1 MGMQWGYVADSSLS
15 VRTGMPGLSLDQL
28 WNHVHHMPRI
38 SGWTLKQYGWFPVRM
53 SAVFQFSY
61 DRFPYK
67 WENGTIFFKESA
79 DYWTPVFEEKSIKM
93 NCKFLILPSFID
105 RHDNQVGRWL
115 TNFRATWD
123 PKFDSYA
130 VVGSM
135 KQPRQVRLS
144 KVCGFSIVWCS
155 HVKSNVNG

>member
-1 MGMQWGYVADSSLS
+1 
-15 VRTGMPGLSLDQL
+15 
-28 WNHVHHMPRI
+28 
-38 SGWTLKQYGWFPVRM
+38 
-53 SAVFQFSY
+53 
-61 DRFPYK
+61 
-67 WENGTIFFKESA
+67 
-79 DYWTPVFEEKSIKM
+79 M
-93 NCKFLILPSFID
+93 NSKFLILPSID

-144 KVCGFSIVWCS
+144 YVCSFKIVWCS
-155 HVKSNVNG
+155 HVKSNTNGYSRTVVGDSPQTSC

>member
-1 MGMQWGYVADSSLS
+1 
-15 VRTGMPGLSLDQL
+15 
-28 WNHVHHMPRI
+28 
-38 SGWTLKQYGWFPVRM
+38 
-53 SAVFQFSY
+53 
-61 DRFPYK
+61 
-67 WENGTIFFKESA
+67 
-79 DYWTPVFEEKSIKM
+79 M
-93 NCKFLILPSFID
+93 NSKFLILPSIG

-144 KVCGFSIVWCS
+144 YVCDFSIVWS
-155 HVKSNVNG
+155 FHVKSNINGYSTTLVGDSPQTSC

>member
-1 MGMQWGYVADSSLS
+1 
-15 VRTGMPGLSLDQL
+15 
-28 WNHVHHMPRI
+28 
-38 SGWTLKQYGWFPVRM
+38 
-53 SAVFQFSY
+53 
-61 DRFPYK
+61 
-67 WENGTIFFKESA
+67 
-79 DYWTPVFEEKSIKM
+79 M
-93 NCKFLILPSFID
+93 NSKFLILPSID

-144 KVCGFSIVWCS
+144 YVRGFSIVWSS
-155 HVKSNVNG
+155 HVKSNINGYSYNTGWGLSPHFLLVTLLVVQFIIKLVIIMISP

>member
-1 MGMQWGYVADSSLS
+1 
-15 VRTGMPGLSLDQL
+15 
-28 WNHVHHMPRI
+28 
-38 SGWTLKQYGWFPVRM
+38 
-53 SAVFQFSY
+53 
-61 DRFPYK
+61 
-67 WENGTIFFKESA
+67 
-79 DYWTPVFEEKSIKM
+79 M
-93 NCKFLILPSFID
+93 NSKFLILPSID

-144 KVCGFSIVWCS
+144 YVCSFKIVWSS
-155 HVKSNVNG
+155 HVKSNINGYSRTVVGDSPQTTC

>member
-1 MGMQWGYVADSSLS
+1 
-15 VRTGMPGLSLDQL
+15 
-28 WNHVHHMPRI
+28 
-38 SGWTLKQYGWFPVRM
+38 
-53 SAVFQFSY
+53 
-61 DRFPYK
+61 
-67 WENGTIFFKESA
+67 
-79 DYWTPVFEEKSIKM
+79 M
-93 NCKFLILPSFID
+93 NSKILILPSVD

-144 KVCGFSIVWCS
+144 YVRGFSIVWSS
-155 HVKSNVNG
+155 HVKSNINGYSYNTGWGLSPHFLLVTLLVVQFIIKLVIIMISP

>member
-1 MGMQWGYVADSSLS
+1 M
-15 VRTGMPGLSLDQL
+15 
-28 WNHVHHMPRI
+28 
-38 SGWTLKQYGWFPVRM
+38 SG
-53 SAVFQFSY
+53 VFQFSY

-79 DYWTPVFEEKSIKM
+79 DYWTPVFVEKSIKI
-93 NCKFLILPSFID
+93 NFKFLILPSPID

-144 KVCGFSIVWCS
+144 EVCSFSIVWS
-155 HVKSNVNG
+155 LHVKSNVNGWSTTQQDFLFVTLFVTQFTINLVIIMNAPNCKCEFE

>member
-1 MGMQWGYVADSSLS
+1 
-15 VRTGMPGLSLDQL
+15 
-28 WNHVHHMPRI
+28 
-38 SGWTLKQYGWFPVRM
+38 
-53 SAVFQFSY
+53 
-61 DRFPYK
+61 
-67 WENGTIFFKESA
+67 
-79 DYWTPVFEEKSIKM
+79 M
-93 NCKFLILPSFID
+93 NSKILILPSVD

-144 KVCGFSIVWCS
+144 YVRGFSIVWSSLVFACEIEHKWIFLQHWLGTLPTLLVSDRTCS
-155 HVKSNVNG
+155 AVYN